1 MTDTEQ
7 LSRRRF
13 FIGLAIV
20 TMFAAVLRIYWL
32 AGTQPTGDEFYTI
45 EEAFDYMLRGHYGL
59 VEWHHPKLRDIF
71 VFYSI
76 NSFGLNLV
84 GFRFASLLF
93 GILTVPLTALV
104 ARHLTRCDAAALL
117 AALFLA
123 VDPIHIMFSRQSIQE
138 EYVPF
143 FSLLGIYLALRYLA
157 DKKAVT
163 LICTGII
170 FGLGLASKWNVAA
183 PLVLTLI
190 LLTYRSL
197 KQEGASRGEKWTEL
211 LFYFS
216 ALVILPLTVYI
227 VTYLPWFQ
235 HRGYDL
241 GEWFRTQRLMF
252 AENLVHQ
259 GANPTFAQ
267 VQDHNPRV
275 WFIRPVGF
283 ADFMMNGNR
292 PTIVLAVSNPLVWL
306 LTFPAVGYLI
316 YRVRRLDYQQLFL
329 LAMFWCSYLPFA
341 ISRRVTELNSSL
353 AVTPFAFMAIASV
366 VMSLLKDKPYR
377 NRVLYTYIG
386 LVMAVAIP
394 LYLMAIGYGFGSF
407 LQPILEL
414 YRPLHER

>member
-13 FIGLAIV
+13 FIGLALV
-20 TMFAAVLRIYWL
+20 TIFAAVLRIYWL

-45 EEAFDYMLRGHYGL
+45 EEAFDYMLRGHFGL

-71 VFYSI
+71 EFYSI
-76 NSFGLNLV
+76 NMLGLNLV

-104 ARHLTRCDAAALL
+104 ARRLTGCNAAALL
-117 AALFLA
+117 AALFIA

-163 LICTGII
+163 LICAGII

-183 PLVLTLI
+183 PLVLSLI
-190 LLTYRSL
+190 LLTYRCL
-197 KQEGASRGEKWTEL
+197 KQQEASHREKWTEL

-216 ALVILPLTVYI
+216 ALVILPVTVYM
-227 VTYLPWFQ
+227 VTYLPWLQ

-241 GEWFRTQRLMF
+241 GEWLRTQRLMF

-259 GANPTFAQ
+259 GANPAFDQ

-306 LTFPAVGYLI
+306 LTLPAVGYLMSKM
-316 YRVRRLDYQQLFL
+316 RRLDCFHLFL

-341 ISRRVTELNSSL
+341 ISRRVTVLNSSL
-353 AVTPFAFMAIASV
+353 GVTPFAFMAIATV
-366 VMSLLKDKPYR
+366 VISLLRDKPNR
-377 NRVLYTYIG
+377 NLILYAYIG
-386 LVMAVAIP
+386 LVLAVAIP
-394 LYLMAIGYGFGSF
+394 LYLMAIGNGFGTI
-407 LQPILEL
+407 LQPVLEL
-414 YRPLHER
+414 YRPMHER